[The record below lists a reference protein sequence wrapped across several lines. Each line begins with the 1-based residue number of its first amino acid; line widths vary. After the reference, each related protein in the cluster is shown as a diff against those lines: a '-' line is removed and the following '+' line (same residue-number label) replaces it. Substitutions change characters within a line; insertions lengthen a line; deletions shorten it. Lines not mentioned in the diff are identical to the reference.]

1 MINEIKENT
10 YRIRGGSYYYVQ
22 TENWESEGK
31 KDDNFEN
38 FTFPE
43 SVIEIKKCE
52 CEEEDCPISVSNI
65 DLVKFFDEKCPPGE
79 RCLLITDTSNLVRV
93 V

>member
-10 YRIRGGSYYYVQ
+10 YRIKKGSYYYVR
-22 TENWESEGK
+22 THDWESEGQK
-31 KDDNFEN
+31 NDYFEN

-43 SVIEIKKCE
+43 SVIKTKKCE
-52 CEEEDCPISVSNI
+52 CEERDCPISVSNI
-65 DLVKFFDEKCPPGE
+65 YLMCGI
-79 RCLLITDTSNLVRV
+79 LTTDTSNLVRV

>member
-10 YRIRGGSYYYVQ
+10 YRIKKGSYYYVQ
-22 TENWESEGK
+22 TQDWESKGK
-31 KDDNFEN
+31 EDNYFEN

-43 SVIEIKKCE
+43 SVIETKKCE
-52 CEEEDCPISVSNI
+52 CEEVDCSISVSNI
-65 DLVKFFDEKCPPGE
+65 NLMYEILV
-79 RCLLITDTSNLVRV
+79 TDTSNLVRV